1 MNENRTSILSL
12 ILRAMIL
19 PATIL
24 PAIIF
29 SSLFLAASAV
39 SSPLAAASV
48 VPPAPQAQTAPA
60 APSARR
66 IGAIKAIS
74 GTSITLTPDSGPE
87 VTVAVQPTTRLL
99 RIAPGE
105 KNLKNATP
113 LQLQDLQVGD
123 RILVGG
129 QASDDAKSIAAAT
142 IVVMARTD
150 LEARHQRELQD
161 WQKRGMG
168 GIVTAV
174 DPAAGTV
181 TISVS
186 SLMGKKTIV
195 VHTSKDT
202 VIRRYAPDS
211 VKFEDA
217 KPSSLQQIQPGDQ
230 LRARGDRSADFTEL
244 AAEEI
249 VTGVF
254 RNIVGTINSVDASSG
269 AISVQDVFS
278 KKAMLVKV
286 AATSDLHKLTPEV
299 AQRFAMRLK
308 GASGIAGLPGSGA
321 GGGAGGFGGAGSGAA
336 GSAGV
341 SGGAGSPGAGAS
353 AGASS
358 GATSPAGAPG
368 AAAANA
374 PGAPAGGASASRL
387 HGGIEGPGGGGMS
400 GSGMPAGT
408 RPAGGGDFQQML
420 SRSPAVAVADLH
432 KGDAVVI
439 LATEGTPTSASTVI
453 MLVGGVEPILQ
464 AAPTASQAM
473 MLAPWSLG
481 GAPGGGEGNP

>member
-1 MNENRTSILSL
+1 MNETKTSILSM
-12 ILRAMIL
+12 ILRAAIL
-19 PATIL
+19 RAATL
-24 PAIIF
+24 PAIIL

-39 SSPLAAASV
+39 GLPPAAASV
-48 VPPAPQAQTAPA
+48 VPPTQQAQTAPA
-60 APSARR
+60 ARR

-150 LEARHQRELQD
+150 LEARHQQELQD

-168 GIVTAV
+168 GLVTSV

-244 AAEEI
+244 NAEEI

-269 AISVQDVFS
+269 AISVQDVLT
-278 KKAMLVKV
+278 KKVVMVKV
-286 AATSDLHKLTPEV
+286 ALTSELHKLPPET

-308 GASGIAGLPGSGA
+308 GLSGIAGLPGGGGVGSSGASSSGSDAGASPPAGGAAGNTPAAADAQGPPAGGSAGGAWRSGSGA
-321 GGGAGGFGGAGSGAA
+321 GGASG
-336 GSAGV
+336 
-341 SGGAGSPGAGAS
+341 
-353 AGASS
+353 
-358 GATSPAGAPG
+358 
-368 AAAANA
+368 
-374 PGAPAGGASASRL
+374 GGAS
-387 HGGIEGPGGGGMS
+387 GGGTTGGGMA
-400 GSGMPAGT
+400 GGPAGGT
-408 RPAGGGDFQQML
+408 RPAGGSDFQQML
-420 SRSPAVAVADLH
+420 SRTPAVAVADLH

-439 LATEGTPTSASTVI
+439 LATEGTPTNASTVI
-453 MLVGGVEPILQ
+453 TLVGGVEPILQ
-464 AAPTASQAM
+464 AAPSASQAM

-481 GAPGGGEGNP
+481 GAPAGEGNQ

>member
-1 MNENRTSILSL
+1 MNENRTSILST
-12 ILRAMIL
+12 ILPAMIL
-19 PATIL
+19 PATVL
-24 PAIIF
+24 

-39 SSPLAAASV
+39 SSPLAATSV

-60 APSARR
+60 PPSARR

-87 VTVAVQPTTRLL
+87 VNVNVLPTTRLL

-113 LQLQDLQVGD
+113 LRLQDLQVGD

-142 IVVMARTD
+142 IVIMARTD
-150 LEARHQRELQD
+150 LEAHHQQELQD

-168 GIVTAV
+168 GLVSAV
-174 DPAAGTV
+174 DPAAGSV

-186 SLMGKKTIV
+186 NLMGKKSIV
-195 VHTSKDT
+195 IHTSKDT

-217 KPSSLQQIQPGDQ
+217 KTSSLQLIQPGDQ
-230 LRARGDRSADFTEL
+230 LRARGDRIADGTEL
-244 AAEEI
+244 NAEEI

-254 RNIVGTINSVDASSG
+254 RNIMGTINSVDASSG
-269 AISVQDVFS
+269 LISVQDLLS
-278 KKAMLVKV
+278 KKAVTVRV
-286 AATSDLHKLTPEV
+286 ASDSDLHKLPAEM

-308 GASGIAGLPGSGA
+308 GGSGIAGLPGGGGASSSGTGSGA
-321 GGGAGGFGGAGSGAA
+321 NAPAGAAAGNAPANVPPNAQGAAANAQGGGAGG
-336 GSAGV
+336 
-341 SGGAGSPGAGAS
+341 
-353 AGASS
+353 
-358 GATSPAGAPG
+358 
-368 AAAANA
+368 
-374 PGAPAGGASASRL
+374 
-387 HGGIEGPGGGGMS
+387 
-400 GSGMPAGT
+400 GT
-408 RPAGGGDFQQML
+408 RPAGGADFQQML

-439 LATEGTPTSASTVI
+439 LATEGTPTSASTVV
-453 MLVGGVEPILQ
+453 MLVGGVEQILQ
-464 AAPTASQAM
+464 AAPSASQVM

-481 GAPGGGEGNP
+481 GAPAGGEGP

>member
-1 MNENRTSILSL
+1 MNENRTSILST
-12 ILRAMIL
+12 IL
-19 PATIL
+19 PATVL
-24 PAIIF
+24 

-39 SSPLAAASV
+39 SSPLAAASL
-48 VPPAPQAQTAPA
+48 VPPSPQAQTAPA

-87 VTVAVQPTTRLL
+87 VNVTVQPTTRLL

-150 LEARHQRELQD
+150 LEAHHQKELQD

-168 GIVTAV
+168 GLVSAV
-174 DPAAGTV
+174 DPGAGTV

-186 SLMGKKTIV
+186 NLMGKKSIV
-195 VHTSKDT
+195 IHTSKDT

-217 KPSSLQQIQPGDQ
+217 KTSSLPQIQPGDQ
-230 LRARGDRSADFTEL
+230 LRARGDRIADGTEL
-244 AAEEI
+244 NAEEI

-254 RNIVGTINSVDASSG
+254 RNIMGPINSVDASSG
-269 AISVQDVFS
+269 LISVQDLLT
-278 KKAMLVKV
+278 KKAVTVRV
-286 AATSDLHKLTPEV
+286 ASDSDLHKLTAEM
-299 AQRFAMRLK
+299 ANRFAMRLK
-308 GASGIAGLPGSGA
+308 GGSGIAGLPGGGGASSSGTGSGANAPAGAAAGNAPANASPNAQGAAANAQGPPAAGSAGA
-321 GGGAGGFGGAGSGAA
+321 GGGAGG
-336 GSAGV
+336 
-341 SGGAGSPGAGAS
+341 
-353 AGASS
+353 
-358 GATSPAGAPG
+358 
-368 AAAANA
+368 
-374 PGAPAGGASASRL
+374 
-387 HGGIEGPGGGGMS
+387 
-400 GSGMPAGT
+400 GT
-408 RPAGGGDFQQML
+408 RPAGGADFQQML

-439 LATEGTPTSASTVI
+439 LATEGTPTSASTVV
-453 MLVGGVEPILQ
+453 MLVGGVEQILQ
-464 AAPTASQAM
+464 AAPSASQVM

-481 GAPGGGEGNP
+481 GAPAGGEGP

>member
-1 MNENRTSILSL
+1 MNDNRTSILSL
-12 ILRAMIL
+12 TLRTL
-19 PATIL
+19 IL

-48 VPPAPQAQTAPA
+48 VPPPQAQTAPA
-60 APSARR
+60 APAARR

-150 LEARHQRELQD
+150 LEAHHQQELQD

-168 GIVTAV
+168 GLVSAV

-186 SLMGKKTIV
+186 TLMGKKSV
-195 VHTSKDT
+195 VVRTSKDT

-269 AISVQDVFS
+269 DIGVQDVLT
-278 KKAMLVKV
+278 KKVVMVKV
-286 AATSDLHKLTPEV
+286 AGTSELHKLPPET

-308 GASGIAGLPGSGA
+308 GASGIAGLPGGGGTGSSGAGPSGA
-321 GGGAGGFGGAGSGAA
+321 GGATSG
-336 GSAGV
+336 
-341 SGGAGSPGAGAS
+341 
-353 AGASS
+353 GASS
-358 GATSPAGAPG
+358 GANPPAGAPG
-368 AAAANA
+368 AAAANTPANA
-374 PGAPAGGASASRL
+374 PGAPAGGFAGGASR
-387 HGGIEGPGGGGMS
+387 GGNGAGASGAIGGAAG
-400 GSGMPAGT
+400 AGT
-408 RPAGGGDFQQML
+408 RPAGGSDFQQML
-420 SRSPAVAVADLH
+420 SRTPTIAVADLH

-439 LATEGTPTSASTVI
+439 LATEGTPTIPSTVI
-453 MLVGGVEPILQ
+453 TLVGGVEPILQ
-464 AAPTASQAM
+464 AAPSASQAM

>member
-1 MNENRTSILSL
+1 MNENRTSILST
-12 ILRAMIL
+12 ILPAMIL
-19 PATIL
+19 PATVL
-24 PAIIF
+24 

-39 SSPLAAASV
+39 SSPLAATSV

-60 APSARR
+60 PPSARR

-87 VTVAVQPTTRLL
+87 VNVNVLPTTRLL

-113 LQLQDLQVGD
+113 LRLQDLQVGD

-150 LEARHQRELQD
+150 LEAHHQQELQD

-168 GIVTAV
+168 GLVSAV

-186 SLMGKKTIV
+186 NLMGKKSIV
-195 VHTSKDT
+195 IHTSKDT

-217 KPSSLQQIQPGDQ
+217 KTSSLQQIQPGDQ
-230 LRARGDRSADFTEL
+230 LRARGDRIADGTEL
-244 AAEEI
+244 NAEEI

-254 RNIVGTINSVDASSG
+254 RNIMGTINSVDASSG
-269 AISVQDVFS
+269 LISVQDLLS
-278 KKAMLVKV
+278 KKAVTVRV
-286 AATSDLHKLTPEV
+286 ASDSDLHKLPAEM

-308 GASGIAGLPGSGA
+308 GGSGIAGLPGGGGASSSGTGSGA
-321 GGGAGGFGGAGSGAA
+321 NAPAGAAAGNAPANAPPNAQGAAANAQGGGAGG
-336 GSAGV
+336 
-341 SGGAGSPGAGAS
+341 
-353 AGASS
+353 
-358 GATSPAGAPG
+358 
-368 AAAANA
+368 
-374 PGAPAGGASASRL
+374 
-387 HGGIEGPGGGGMS
+387 
-400 GSGMPAGT
+400 GT
-408 RPAGGGDFQQML
+408 RPAGGADFQQRL

-432 KGDAVVI
+432 KGDSVVI
-439 LATEGTPTSASTVI
+439 LATEGTPTSASTVV
-453 MLVGGVEPILQ
+453 MLVGGVEQILQ
-464 AAPTASQAM
+464 AAPSASQVM

-481 GAPGGGEGNP
+481 GAPAGGEGP

>member
-1 MNENRTSILSL
+1 MNENRTSILST
-12 ILRAMIL
+12 ILPAMIL
-19 PATIL
+19 PATVL
-24 PAIIF
+24 

-39 SSPLAAASV
+39 SSPLAAASL

-87 VTVAVQPTTRLL
+87 VNVNVLPTTRLL

-113 LQLQDLQVGD
+113 LRLQDLQVGD

-150 LEARHQRELQD
+150 LEAHHQQELQD

-168 GIVTAV
+168 GLVSAV

-186 SLMGKKTIV
+186 NLMGKKSIV
-195 VHTSKDT
+195 IHTSKDT

-217 KPSSLQQIQPGDQ
+217 KTSSLQQIQPGDQ
-230 LRARGDRSADFTEL
+230 LRARGDRIADGTEL
-244 AAEEI
+244 NAEEI

-254 RNIVGTINSVDASSG
+254 RNIMGPINSVDASSG
-269 AISVQDVFS
+269 LISVQDLLS
-278 KKAMLVKV
+278 KKAVTVRV
-286 AATSDLHKLTPEV
+286 ASDSDLHKLPAEM

-308 GASGIAGLPGSGA
+308 GGSGIAGLPGGGGASSSGTGSGA
-321 GGGAGGFGGAGSGAA
+321 NAPAGAAAGNAPANAPPNAQGAAANAQGGGAGG
-336 GSAGV
+336 
-341 SGGAGSPGAGAS
+341 
-353 AGASS
+353 
-358 GATSPAGAPG
+358 
-368 AAAANA
+368 
-374 PGAPAGGASASRL
+374 
-387 HGGIEGPGGGGMS
+387 
-400 GSGMPAGT
+400 GT
-408 RPAGGGDFQQML
+408 RPAGGADFQQML

-439 LATEGTPTSASTVI
+439 LATEGTPTSASTVV
-453 MLVGGVEPILQ
+453 MLVGGVEQILQ
-464 AAPTASQAM
+464 AAPSASQVM

-481 GAPGGGEGNP
+481 GAPAGGEGP

>member
-1 MNENRTSILSL
+1 L
-12 ILRAMIL
+12 
-19 PATIL
+19 
-24 PAIIF
+24 

-39 SSPLAAASV
+39 GSPLAAASV

-87 VTVAVQPTTRLL
+87 VNVTVQPTTRLL

-150 LEARHQRELQD
+150 LEAHHQLELQD

-168 GIVTAV
+168 GLVSAV
-174 DPAAGTV
+174 DPTAGTV

-186 SLMGKKTIV
+186 NLMGKKSIV
-195 VHTSKDT
+195 IHTSKDT

-217 KPSSLQQIQPGDQ
+217 KTSSLQQIQPGDQ
-230 LRARGDRSADFTEL
+230 LRARGDRIADGTEL
-244 AAEEI
+244 NAEEI

-254 RNIVGTINSVDASSG
+254 RNIMGTINSVDASSG
-269 AISVQDVFS
+269 LISVQDLLS
-278 KKAMLVKV
+278 KKAVTVRV
-286 AATSDLHKLTPEV
+286 ASDSDLHKLPAEM
-299 AQRFAMRLK
+299 AQRFALRLK
-308 GASGIAGLPGSGA
+308 GGSGIAGLPG
-321 GGGAGGFGGAGSGAA
+321 GGGASSSGTGSGANPPAVAAAGNAPANAPPNAQGAEANAQGPPAA
-336 GSAGV
+336 GSAGGAWR
-341 SGGAGSPGAGAS
+341 GGSGAGAG
-353 AGASS
+353 AGA
-358 GATSPAGAPG
+358 GGGPR
-368 AAAANA
+368 
-374 PGAPAGGASASRL
+374 PAGGA
-387 HGGIEGPGGGGMS
+387 
-400 GSGMPAGT
+400 
-408 RPAGGGDFQQML
+408 DFQQML
-420 SRSPAVAVADLH
+420 GRSPAVAVADLH

-439 LATEGTPTSASTVI
+439 LATEGTPTSASTVV
-453 MLVGGVEPILQ
+453 MLVGGVEQILQ
-464 AAPTASQAM
+464 AAPSASQLM

-481 GAPGGGEGNP
+481 GAPAGGEGP

>member
-1 MNENRTSILSL
+1 MNNTRTSILS
-12 ILRAMIL
+12 MIL

-24 PAIIF
+24 PATIF
-29 SSLFLAASAV
+29 CLFLAASTLA
-39 SSPLAAASV
+39 SPLAVAAAA
-48 VPPAPQAQTAPA
+48 PPAAQAQTAPA
-60 APSARR
+60 ASSARR

-87 VTVAVQPTTRLL
+87 VNVTVQPATRLL

-129 QASDDAKSIAAAT
+129 QASDDAKSLAAAT

-150 LEARHQRELQD
+150 LEAHRQQELQD
-161 WQKRGMG
+161 WQKRGIG
-168 GIVTAV
+168 GVVSAV

-186 SLMGKKTIV
+186 TLMGKKSILI
-195 VHTSKDT
+195 HTSKDT

-230 LRARGDRSADFTEL
+230 LRARGDRIADGTEL
-244 AAEEI
+244 TAEEI
-249 VTGVF
+249 VTGIF
-254 RNIVGTINSVDASSG
+254 RNILGTINSVDATSG
-269 AISVQDVFS
+269 LISVQDLLS
-278 KKAMLVKV
+278 KKPVTV
-286 AATSDLHKLTPEV
+286 RVTSDSDLHKLPPEM
-299 AQRFAMRLK
+299 AQRFANRLK
-308 GASGIAGLPGSGA
+308 GASGIAGLPGGAGAGSGGANSGGARSSAASSGANPPAGATAGAPGNTQGAAANAQGPPA
-321 GGGAGGFGGAGSGAA
+321 GGGAG
-336 GSAGV
+336 
-341 SGGAGSPGAGAS
+341 
-353 AGASS
+353 
-358 GATSPAGAPG
+358 
-368 AAAANA
+368 
-374 PGAPAGGASASRL
+374 
-387 HGGIEGPGGGGMS
+387 
-400 GSGMPAGT
+400 AGT

-439 LATEGTPTSASTVI
+439 LATEGTPTSASTVV

-464 AAPTASQAM
+464 AAPSASQAM
-473 MLAPWSLG
+473 TLAPWTLG
-481 GAPGGGEGNP
+481 GAPAGEGNP

>member
-1 MNENRTSILSL
+1 
-12 ILRAMIL
+12 
-19 PATIL
+19 
-24 PAIIF
+24 
-29 SSLFLAASAV
+29 V

-60 APSARR
+60 APAARR

-150 LEARHQRELQD
+150 LEARHQQELQD

-168 GIVTAV
+168 GLVSAV

-186 SLMGKKTIV
+186 NLMGKKSIV
-195 VHTSKDT
+195 VRTSKDT
-202 VIRRYAPDS
+202 VIRRYASDS

-230 LRARGDRSADFTEL
+230 LRARGDRNADFTEL
-244 AAEEI
+244 NAEEI

-254 RNIVGTINSVDASSG
+254 RNIMGTINSVDASSG
-269 AISVQDVFS
+269 EITVQDLLS
-278 KKAMLVKV
+278 KKPVTVKV
-286 AATSDLHKLTPEV
+286 ASTSELHKLTLEA
-299 AQRFAMRLK
+299 AQRFTMQFK
-308 GASGIAGLPGSGA
+308 GASGIAGMPGSGGARSGSAAASPATASSAIASSATASSGVTSSPQGASAAGSGGATWRGGSGPGAGGPGGAGA
-321 GGGAGGFGGAGSGAA
+321 GGGARGG
-336 GSAGV
+336 
-341 SGGAGSPGAGAS
+341 
-353 AGASS
+353 
-358 GATSPAGAPG
+358 
-368 AAAANA
+368 
-374 PGAPAGGASASRL
+374 L
-387 HGGIEGPGGGGMS
+387 
-400 GSGMPAGT
+400 
-408 RPAGGGDFQQML
+408 DFQQL
-420 SRSPAVAVADLH
+420 LIHQPAIAVADLH

-439 LATEGTPTSASTVI
+439 LATEGTPTSPSTVI
-453 MLVGGVEPILQ
+453 TLGGGVELILQ
-464 AAPTASQAM
+464 AAPSASQVM
-473 MLAPWSLG
+473 TLAPWSLG

>member
-1 MNENRTSILSL
+1 MNENRASILST
-12 ILRAMIL
+12 IL
-19 PATIL
+19 PATVL
-24 PAIIF
+24 

-39 SSPLAAASV
+39 SSPLAAASL

-87 VTVAVQPTTRLL
+87 VNVTVQPTTRLL

-150 LEARHQRELQD
+150 LEAHHQKELQD

-168 GIVTAV
+168 GLVSAV
-174 DPAAGTV
+174 DPGAGTV

-186 SLMGKKTIV
+186 NLMGKKSIV
-195 VHTSKDT
+195 IHTSKDT

-217 KPSSLQQIQPGDQ
+217 KTSSLPQIQPGDQ
-230 LRARGDRSADFTEL
+230 LRARGDRIADGTEL
-244 AAEEI
+244 NAEEI

-254 RNIVGTINSVDASSG
+254 RNIMGPINSVDASSG
-269 AISVQDVFS
+269 LISVQDLLT
-278 KKAMLVKV
+278 KKAVTVRV
-286 AATSDLHKLTPEV
+286 ASDSDLHKLTAEM
-299 AQRFAMRLK
+299 ANRFAMRLK
-308 GASGIAGLPGSGA
+308 GGSGIAGLPGGGGASSSGTGSGANAPAGAAAGNAPANASPNAQGAAANAQGPPAAGSAGA
-321 GGGAGGFGGAGSGAA
+321 GGGAGG
-336 GSAGV
+336 
-341 SGGAGSPGAGAS
+341 
-353 AGASS
+353 
-358 GATSPAGAPG
+358 
-368 AAAANA
+368 
-374 PGAPAGGASASRL
+374 
-387 HGGIEGPGGGGMS
+387 
-400 GSGMPAGT
+400 GT
-408 RPAGGGDFQQML
+408 RPAGGADFQQML

-439 LATEGTPTSASTVI
+439 LATEGTPTSASTVV
-453 MLVGGVEPILQ
+453 MLVGGVEQILQ
-464 AAPTASQAM
+464 AAPSASQVM

-481 GAPGGGEGNP
+481 GAPAGGEGP

>member
-1 MNENRTSILSL
+1 MNENRTSILST
-12 ILRAMIL
+12 ILPAMIL
-19 PATIL
+19 PATVL
-24 PAIIF
+24 

-39 SSPLAAASV
+39 SSPLAATSV

-60 APSARR
+60 PPSARR

-87 VTVAVQPTTRLL
+87 VNVNVLPTTRLL

-113 LQLQDLQVGD
+113 LRLQDLQVGD

-150 LEARHQRELQD
+150 LEAHHQQELQD

-168 GIVTAV
+168 GLVSAV

-186 SLMGKKTIV
+186 NLMGKKSIV
-195 VHTSKDT
+195 IHTSKDT

-217 KPSSLQQIQPGDQ
+217 KTSSLQQIQPGDQ
-230 LRARGDRSADFTEL
+230 LRARGDRIADGTEL
-244 AAEEI
+244 NAEEI

-254 RNIVGTINSVDASSG
+254 RNIMGTINSVDASSG
-269 AISVQDVFS
+269 LISVQDLLS
-278 KKAMLVKV
+278 KKAVTVRV
-286 AATSDLHKLTPEV
+286 ASDSDLHKLPAEM

-308 GASGIAGLPGSGA
+308 GGSGIAGLPGGGGASSSGTGSGA
-321 GGGAGGFGGAGSGAA
+321 NAPAGAAAGNAPANAPPNAQGAAANAQGGGAGG
-336 GSAGV
+336 
-341 SGGAGSPGAGAS
+341 
-353 AGASS
+353 
-358 GATSPAGAPG
+358 
-368 AAAANA
+368 
-374 PGAPAGGASASRL
+374 
-387 HGGIEGPGGGGMS
+387 
-400 GSGMPAGT
+400 GT
-408 RPAGGGDFQQML
+408 RPAGGADFQQML

-439 LATEGTPTSASTVI
+439 LATEGTPTSASTVV
-453 MLVGGVEPILQ
+453 MLVGGVEQILQ
-464 AAPTASQAM
+464 AAPSASQVM

-481 GAPGGGEGNP
+481 GAPAGGEGP

>member
-1 MNENRTSILSL
+1 MNENRTSILST
-12 ILRAMIL
+12 ILPAMIL
-19 PATIL
+19 PATVL
-24 PAIIF
+24 

-39 SSPLAAASV
+39 SSPLAATSV

-60 APSARR
+60 PPSARR
-66 IGAIKAIS
+66 IGAVKAIS

-87 VTVAVQPTTRLL
+87 VNVNVLPTTRLL

-113 LQLQDLQVGD
+113 LRLQDLQVGD

-150 LEARHQRELQD
+150 LEAHHQQERQD

-168 GIVTAV
+168 GLVSAV

-186 SLMGKKTIV
+186 NLMGKKSIV
-195 VHTSKDT
+195 IHTSKDT

-217 KPSSLQQIQPGDQ
+217 KTSSLQQIQPGDQ
-230 LRARGDRSADFTEL
+230 LRARGDRIADGTEL
-244 AAEEI
+244 NAEEI

-254 RNIVGTINSVDASSG
+254 RNIMGTINSVDASSG
-269 AISVQDVFS
+269 LISVQDLLS
-278 KKAMLVKV
+278 KKAVTVRV
-286 AATSDLHKLTPEV
+286 ASDSDLHKLPAEM

-308 GASGIAGLPGSGA
+308 GGSGIAGLPGGGGASSSGTGSGA
-321 GGGAGGFGGAGSGAA
+321 NAPAGAAAGNAPANAPPNAQGAAANAQGGGAGG
-336 GSAGV
+336 
-341 SGGAGSPGAGAS
+341 
-353 AGASS
+353 
-358 GATSPAGAPG
+358 
-368 AAAANA
+368 
-374 PGAPAGGASASRL
+374 
-387 HGGIEGPGGGGMS
+387 
-400 GSGMPAGT
+400 GT
-408 RPAGGGDFQQML
+408 RPAGGADFQQML

-439 LATEGTPTSASTVI
+439 LATEGTPTSASTVV
-453 MLVGGVEPILQ
+453 MLVGGVEQILQ
-464 AAPTASQAM
+464 AAPSASQVM

-481 GAPGGGEGNP
+481 GAPAGGEGP

>member
-1 MNENRTSILSL
+1 
-12 ILRAMIL
+12 MIL
-19 PATIL
+19 PATVL
-24 PAIIF
+24 

-39 SSPLAAASV
+39 SSPLAATSV

-60 APSARR
+60 PPSARR

-87 VTVAVQPTTRLL
+87 VNVNVLPTTRLL

-113 LQLQDLQVGD
+113 LRLQDLQVGD

-150 LEARHQRELQD
+150 LEAHHQQELQD

-168 GIVTAV
+168 GLVSAV

-186 SLMGKKTIV
+186 NLMGKKSIV
-195 VHTSKDT
+195 IHTSKDT

-217 KPSSLQQIQPGDQ
+217 KTSSLQQIQPGDQ
-230 LRARGDRSADFTEL
+230 LRARGDRIADGTEL
-244 AAEEI
+244 NAEEI

-254 RNIVGTINSVDASSG
+254 RNFMGTINSVDASSG
-269 AISVQDVFS
+269 LISVQDLLS
-278 KKAMLVKV
+278 KKAVTVRV
-286 AATSDLHKLTPEV
+286 ASDSDLHKLPAEM

-308 GASGIAGLPGSGA
+308 GGSGIAGLPGGGGASSSGTGSGA
-321 GGGAGGFGGAGSGAA
+321 NAPAGAAAGNAPANAPPNAQGAAANAQGGGAGG
-336 GSAGV
+336 
-341 SGGAGSPGAGAS
+341 
-353 AGASS
+353 
-358 GATSPAGAPG
+358 
-368 AAAANA
+368 
-374 PGAPAGGASASRL
+374 
-387 HGGIEGPGGGGMS
+387 
-400 GSGMPAGT
+400 GT
-408 RPAGGGDFQQML
+408 RPAGGADFQQML

-439 LATEGTPTSASTVI
+439 LATEGTPTSASTVV
-453 MLVGGVEPILQ
+453 MLVGGVEQILQ
-464 AAPTASQAM
+464 AAPSASQVM

-481 GAPGGGEGNP
+481 GAPAGGEGP

>member
-1 MNENRTSILSL
+1 MNENRTSILS
-12 ILRAMIL
+12 RIL
-19 PATIL
+19 PATVV
-24 PAIIF
+24 

-39 SSPLAAASV
+39 SSPLAATSV
-48 VPPAPQAQTAPA
+48 GPPAPQAQTAPA
-60 APSARR
+60 PPSARR

-87 VTVAVQPTTRLL
+87 VNVNVLPTTRLL

-113 LQLQDLQVGD
+113 LRLQDLQVGD

-142 IVVMARTD
+142 IVIMARTD
-150 LEARHQRELQD
+150 LEAHHQQELQD

-168 GIVTAV
+168 GLVSAV

-186 SLMGKKTIV
+186 NLMGKKSIV
-195 VHTSKDT
+195 IHTSKDT

-217 KPSSLQQIQPGDQ
+217 KTSSLQQIQPGDQ
-230 LRARGDRSADFTEL
+230 LRARGDRIADGTEL
-244 AAEEI
+244 NAEEI

-254 RNIVGTINSVDASSG
+254 RNIMGTINSVDASSG
-269 AISVQDVFS
+269 LISVQDLLS
-278 KKAMLVKV
+278 KKAVTVRV
-286 AATSDLHKLTPEV
+286 ASDSDLHKLPAEM

-308 GASGIAGLPGSGA
+308 GGSGIAGLPGGGGASSSGTGSGA
-321 GGGAGGFGGAGSGAA
+321 NAPAGAAAGNAPANVPPNAQGAAANAQGGGAGG
-336 GSAGV
+336 
-341 SGGAGSPGAGAS
+341 
-353 AGASS
+353 
-358 GATSPAGAPG
+358 
-368 AAAANA
+368 
-374 PGAPAGGASASRL
+374 
-387 HGGIEGPGGGGMS
+387 
-400 GSGMPAGT
+400 GT
-408 RPAGGGDFQQML
+408 RPAGGADFQQML

-439 LATEGTPTSASTVI
+439 LATEGTPTSASTVV
-453 MLVGGVEPILQ
+453 MLVGGVEQILQ
-464 AAPTASQAM
+464 AAPSASQVM

-481 GAPGGGEGNP
+481 GAPAGGEGP

>member
-1 MNENRTSILSL
+1 MNENRTSILST
-12 ILRAMIL
+12 ILPAMIL
-19 PATIL
+19 PATVL
-24 PAIIF
+24 

-39 SSPLAAASV
+39 SSPLAATSV

-60 APSARR
+60 PPSARR

-87 VTVAVQPTTRLL
+87 VNVNVLPTTRLL

-113 LQLQDLQVGD
+113 LRLQDLQVGD

-150 LEARHQRELQD
+150 LEAHHQQELQD

-168 GIVTAV
+168 GLVSAV

-181 TISVS
+181 AISVS
-186 SLMGKKTIV
+186 NLMGKKSIV
-195 VHTSKDT
+195 IHTSKDT

-217 KPSSLQQIQPGDQ
+217 KTSSLQQIQPGDQ
-230 LRARGDRSADFTEL
+230 LRARGDRIADGTEL
-244 AAEEI
+244 NAEEI

-254 RNIVGTINSVDASSG
+254 RNIMGTINSVDASSG
-269 AISVQDVFS
+269 LISVQDLLS
-278 KKAMLVKV
+278 KKAVTVRV
-286 AATSDLHKLTPEV
+286 ASDSDLHKLPAEM

-308 GASGIAGLPGSGA
+308 GGSGIAGLPGGGGASSSGTGSGA
-321 GGGAGGFGGAGSGAA
+321 NAPAGTAAGNAPANAPPNAQGAAANAQGGGAGG
-336 GSAGV
+336 
-341 SGGAGSPGAGAS
+341 
-353 AGASS
+353 
-358 GATSPAGAPG
+358 
-368 AAAANA
+368 
-374 PGAPAGGASASRL
+374 
-387 HGGIEGPGGGGMS
+387 
-400 GSGMPAGT
+400 GT
-408 RPAGGGDFQQML
+408 RPAGGADFQQML

-439 LATEGTPTSASTVI
+439 LATEGTPTSASTVV
-453 MLVGGVEPILQ
+453 MLVGGVEQILQ
-464 AAPTASQAM
+464 AAPSASQVM

-481 GAPGGGEGNP
+481 GAPAGGEGP